1 MSWYGQAAHGQ
12 LDLLCRREPIVE
24 LIDDPSTDPELRRR
38 LVTVLDIREFASQQ
52 LGLPDS
58 RSYAHY
64 ADLER
69 NAAVWNVIAAERFA
83 MAPRS
88 WCYPIVGCLAYR
100 GYFNRERAQSHAGR
114 LERQGYDVA
123 VSPAVAYSTLGWFAD
138 PVLNT
143 MLAWDDARL
152 AGFIFHELTHEKL
165 FVAGDTEFN
174 EAYATVV
181 EREGVRRWL
190 RARHET
196 QWLERWEREQR
207 LSAEFVELLLE
218 TRQALI
224 ELYRRD
230 LTESNMER
238 EKTAIFH
245 HLRIAIE
252 AFGER
257 HGTERFTGWLAR
269 DINNAH
275 LVLTA
280 TYEAGVA
287 AFEQVLAACD
297 GDLDCFH
304 VRVAELAVASAE
316 TRREFLRQRS
326 ISH

>member
-83 MAPRS
+83 MQART

-100 GYFNRERAQSHAGR
+100 GYFKRKRAHSQAAR
-114 LERQGYDVA
+114 LERQGYDVT

-165 FVAGDTEFN
+165 FVSGDTEFN

-190 RARHET
+190 RARQDMEM
-196 QWLERWEREQR
+196 LERWELEQK
-207 LSAEFVELLLE
+207 LTAEFVDLLLD
-218 TRQALI
+218 TRQVLI
-224 ELYRRD
+224 ELYHRD
-230 LTESNMER
+230 LTESKMER
-238 EKTAIFH
+238 KKTAILQ
-245 HLRIAIE
+245 HLHAAIE
-252 AFGER
+252 DFGER
-257 HGTERFTGWLAR
+257 HETDRFAGWLAR

-287 AFEQVLAACD
+287 AFEQVLDICD
-297 GDLDCFH
+297 GDMVCFH
-304 VRVAELAVASAE
+304 GRVAERASASADD
-316 TRREFLRQRS
+316 RRAFLFNDAN
-326 ISH
+326 